1 MPDLICKNKGFFLKD
16 PGAALL
22 ILIIAFA
29 SCQSPAPTP
38 EPTGR
43 PLEPSGEWYD
53 NKFSMFIHWGIYS
66 ELGGVWEGKPVTRG
80 YSEQIQAHAGIY
92 SDVYASVAERFI
104 PRKWN
109 PDSIVL
115 LAKKAGMK
123 SIVITSKHHDG
134 FCMFESEHTD
144 YNVVKATPY
153 GRDVIKELSEA
164 CARRGLNL
172 GIYFS
177 LIDWH
182 YPPAYPFSSHNAD
195 PIPEKHHRFNMKQVR
210 ELLTNYGPISELW
223 FDMGSLEP
231 EQSRELRELVHELQ
245 PDCMVS
251 GRLGNDMGDFTVL
264 GDNEVPGYTL
274 DTPWQ
279 TPASM
284 FDETW
289 SYRSWQK
296 RGDPALKIREKLE
309 DLITV
314 VSRGGNYLLNIGPR
328 GDGSV
333 VEFEKEVL
341 LGIGKWLE
349 INSEAVYST
358 RPAGLYY
365 TPAWGEITARDNRLY
380 LHLFNP
386 PANGLISLQ
395 GIQGRVTG
403 AYMLDD
409 PTANIGFTNSS
420 AITISLLAGG
430 DFSEI
435 RVAVLEFEDG
445 FSAVPENTVDL
456 YPFGETKVLDRRN
469 SHQHYSFSGVD
480 YYSSFRSVVRESWT
494 FDENVAGTWR
504 PFIWYTDAEK
514 GRKIEIAVPDGIRLV
529 ELSGGEEVWLY
540 QGGSGDPAN
549 HGHAAN
555 DKCNAT
561 GGGPGGEHPERLH
574 SGISFGKQY
583 INGPHSIRI
592 DRITGMED
600 NVYTGRPWP
609 GINGREWELAVTD
622 QDGLIKKP
630 AGRNHSWYLWQEITA
645 GKETEVL
652 VSLRRTDGV
661 QVFLNGNEVYLH
673 NNPFKEDLVEDI
685 VMLPLR
691 EGRNELMVK
700 FYNRFGRAMEF
711 AAGYD
716 LPQVSYRKKLD
727 EMVMNGEFGQ
737 KISWHLHKP
746 VSLHSNMA
754 MPNLRLEMHVRP
766 LSPFAQ

>member
-1 MPDLICKNKGFFLKD
+1 MPDLMCKNKGFFLKD
-16 PGAALL
+16 PGAVLL
-22 ILIIAFA
+22 ILIIALA

-38 EPTGR
+38 DPAGR
-43 PLEPSGEWYD
+43 PDTDTGKWYN

-66 ELGGVWEGKPVTRG
+66 VPGGIWGGEPVTRG

-92 SDVYASVAERFI
+92 SDVYAALADRFD
-104 PRKWN
+104 PQAWD

-115 LAKKAGMK
+115 LAKAAGMK
-123 SIVITSKHHDG
+123 SVVITSKHHDG
-134 FCMFESEHTD
+134 FCMFESKYTC
-144 YNVVKATPY
+144 YNVVNASPY
-153 GRDVIKELSEA
+153 GRDVIRELAEA
-164 CARRGLNL
+164 CERHGLKFGL
-172 GIYFS
+172 YFS

-182 YPPAYPFSSHNAD
+182 HPPAYPISSHNAD
-195 PIPEKHHRFNMKQVR
+195 PIPDEHHRYNMNQVR
-210 ELLTNYGPISELW
+210 ELLTRYGPISELW

-231 EQSRELRELVHELQ
+231 EQSRELRDLVHELQ

-251 GRLGNDMGDFTVL
+251 GRLGNDIGDFTVL

-289 SYRSWQK
+289 SYRSWQE
-296 RGDPALKIREKLE
+296 RGDPAVKIREKLE

-333 VEFEKEVL
+333 VEFERDVL
-341 LGIGKWLE
+341 LGVGKWLDV
-349 INSEAVYST
+349 NGEAIYET
-358 RPAGLYY
+358 RPAGICGS
-365 TPAWGEITARDNRLY
+365 PPWGEITARDNRLY
-380 LHLFNP
+380 LHLFDP

-409 PTANIGFTNSS
+409 STANTGFTTSS
-420 AITISLLAGG
+420 AITISLPAGG

-445 FSAVPENTVDL
+445 FTAVPENTVDL

-469 SHQHYSFSGVD
+469 SHPHYSFSGVD

-514 GRKIEIAVPDGIRLV
+514 GRKIEIAVPDCIRLV
-529 ELSGGEEVWLY
+529 ELSGGEKVSLAPGNDEPASLSTNSGNINHE
-540 QGGSGDPAN
+540 QGMSP
-549 HGHAAN
+549 
-555 DKCNAT
+555 
-561 GGGPGGEHPERLH
+561 GGGLIDERPAGIP
-574 SGISFGKQY
+574 SGISLGKQY
-583 INGPHSIRI
+583 INGPHSMRI
-592 DRITGMED
+592 DRITGMEG

-609 GINGREWELAVTD
+609 GSNGREWELAVTGP
-622 QDGLIKKP
+622 DGLIKKP
-630 AGRNHSWYLWQEITA
+630 AGRNHCWYLWQEI
-645 GKETEVL
+645 GSNGNNELL
-652 VSLRRTDGV
+652 VRLERTDGV
-661 QVFLNGNEVYLH
+661 QVFLNGNEIYLH
-673 NNPFKEDLVEDI
+673 NNPFKEEFVEDI
-685 VMLPLR
+685 VMLPLKD
-691 EGRNELMVK
+691 GRNELLVK
-700 FYNRFGRAMEF
+700 FYNRFGRTIDF
-711 AAGYD
+711 AAGYG
-716 LPQVSYRKKLD
+716 LPQVIYRKELD
-727 EMVMNGEFGQ
+727 DMILDGEYGQ
-737 KISWHLHKP
+737 RISWHLHDP

-754 MPNLRLEMHVRP
+754 MPNLRLELQHVD
-766 LSPFAQ
+766 Q